1 MRPKNCG
8 KVSGVLC
15 ARCRSGRETAQL
27 TIWEGNVLVRRYFF
41 AESIADI
48 ARRYGLTE
56 NHVTVMLSR
65 TRKKL
70 KAHLL
75 KEGYR

>member
-1 MRPKNCG
+1 M
-8 KVSGVLC
+8 
-15 ARCRSGRETAQL
+15 
-27 TIWEGNVLVRRYFF
+27 LVRRYFF